1 MELDKRIISG
11 KKPLTCFDAEQA
23 RNFVG
28 KKCYL
33 TNDISLFSDL
43 NAFKDIK
50 GCNEAIYEGVADT
63 LTNIN
68 TEVSLV
74 FETTYLR
81 WKFCIPCEWVKEE
94 EASKHIDFE
103 AAKKDSNF
111 ELCEMYGNELL
122 FDTKNNIFYT
132 SDGNVH
138 TYLTVLAQRHYN
150 EEQPKDV
157 IIEKKYR
164 PYTIKDFEK
173 AFLDGE
179 FEDFIIFRDKH
190 NPDDIY
196 TMRYNGNFVRGK
208 VEFICLGTKNFSF
221 EYLFENYKVAD
232 YDGDWQP
239 FGILEE

>member
-1 MELDKRIISG
+1 MIELDKRIIKG
-11 KKPLTCFDAEQA
+11 KRPLTALDTDVAKEFIGKQCYFADNIEDFSNLDNTNVLKGFLTDIDDNEMISGCFKSNGI
-23 RNFVG
+23 RSSFFGHFIV
-28 KKCYL
+28 
-33 TNDISLFSDL
+33 
-43 NAFKDIK
+43 
-50 GCNEAIYEGVADT
+50 
-63 LTNIN
+63 
-68 TEVSLV
+68 
-74 FETTYLR
+74 
-81 WKFCIPCEWVKEE
+81 PCEWLKEE
-94 EASKHIDFE
+94 ELAPKHIDFE

-150 EEQPKDV
+150 EEQTKEV
-157 IIEKKYR
+157 MIEKKYR

-173 AFLDGE
+173 AFLNGE

-190 NPDDIY
+190 EPDDIY

-208 VEFICLGTKNFSF
+208 FEYICLGAKNFSF
-221 EYLFENYKVAD
+221 ESLFENYEVAD